1 MSHISKLIIQLV
13 NDGIQKYPTGIYAI
27 LFLIIFVETGV
38 VVLPF
43 LPGDSLLFTVGAFA
57 AQGSLNPV
65 ALLFLLMAAAL
76 TGDNINYGIGHYLGP
91 RVFNKEQSRF
101 FKRSHLERTQ
111 AFYEK
116 HGGKTVIMARFIP
129 IVRTFAPFVA
139 GIGSMRY
146 RQFISFSVVG
156 ASLWVGICLGA
167 GYFFGNIQA
176 VKEHFELVI
185 VAIVLIS
192 ALPMLI
198 EFLQHRRKSHAS

>member
-185 VAIVLIS
+185 IAIVLIS

>member
-13 NDGIQKYPTGIYAI
+13 NDGIEKYPTGIYAI
-27 LFLIIFVETGV
+27 LFLIIFVETGI

-57 AQGSLNPV
+57 AQGSLNPIV
-65 ALLFLLMAAAL
+65 LFFLLMVAAL
-76 TGDNINYGIGHYLGP
+76 MGDNVNYGIGHYLGP

-129 IVRTFAPFVA
+129 VVRTFAPFVA

-146 RQFISFSVVG
+146 RQFLSYSVFG
-156 ASLWVGICLGA
+156 ALLWVGLCLGA
-167 GYFFGNIQA
+167 GYFFGNMPV
-176 VKEHFELVI
+176 VKDRFELVI
-185 VAIVLIS
+185 IAIVLIS
-192 ALPMLI
+192 AVPMLI
-198 EFLQHRRKSHAS
+198 EFLQHRRKTTPS